1 MDDFWK
7 WLTSIIVIGVLVLF
21 GGFMI
26 GSAVHDSRKQGV
38 DISISCIKAGGNPVT
53 DTRNGGF
60 ECRK

>member
-7 WLTSIIVIGVLVLF
+7 WLAGVIVIGVLILF

-26 GSAVHDSRKQGV
+26 GSAVHDSKKQGV
-38 DISISCIKAGGNPVT
+38 DLSIECIKAGGNPVT
-53 DTRNGGF
+53 NTNGGF

>member
-7 WLTSIIVIGVLVLF
+7 WLAGVVVIGVLVLF

-26 GSAVHDSRKQGV
+26 GSAVHDSKKQGV
-38 DISISCIKAGGNPVT
+38 DLSIECIKAGGNPVT
-53 DTRNGGF
+53 NTNNGGF

>member
-1 MDDFWK
+1 MSDFTK
-7 WLTSIIVIGVLVLF
+7 WIIAIVVVGTMVLF

-38 DISISCIKAGGNPVT
+38 DLSIECIKAGGNPVT
-53 DTRNGGF
+53 DTRNGSF